1 MNKNRDIITL
11 EMEDGAELNFEPLGY
26 FEVEENN
33 NQTYIALLE
42 VDSAEEGAVHLF
54 GYVDLGN
61 DEFELKNINSEKEY
75 NNAVAAFEALVG
87 EQ

>member
-1 MNKNRDIITL
+1 MSNNRDIITL

-26 FEVEENN
+26 FEVKAND
-33 NQTYIALLE
+33 NQMYIALLE
-42 VDSAEEGAVHLF
+42 VGTGEEGAVHIF

>member
-1 MNKNRDIITL
+1 MDKDRDIITM
-11 EMEDGAELNFEPLGY
+11 EMENGEEMSFEPLGY
-26 FEVEENN
+26 FEVEANN
-33 NQTYIALLE
+33 NQMYIALLE
-42 VDSAEEGAVHLF
+42 VNTAEEGAVHLY

-61 DEFELKNINSEKEY
+61 DEFELKNINSEEEY